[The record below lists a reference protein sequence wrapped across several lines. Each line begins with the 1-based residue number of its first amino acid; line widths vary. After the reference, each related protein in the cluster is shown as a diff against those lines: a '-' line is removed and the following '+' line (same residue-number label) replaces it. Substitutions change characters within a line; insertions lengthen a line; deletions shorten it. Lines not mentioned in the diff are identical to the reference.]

1 MVWAVMFQGI
11 TVFMFIIIFCK
22 DKHNQAIVSRKKRFW
37 YSVLLFIG
45 IDVLFRLFLV
55 KESQILI
62 LSNIFGGST
71 YLAYILLVVLGVLE
85 TEWLYIILLYFVNM
99 PIILFLHFPSFL
111 IFWIQFS
118 KNKKIKIK
126 TTVLYVL
133 WCAITIWLCLSFP
146 TREQRAAELQKM
158 IEEKQNQ
165 AAMQNVEN
173 SDQEKNTEQVPQKQ

>member
-11 TVFMFIIIFCK
+11 TVFVFIIIFCN

-55 KESQILI
+55 KESQILV
-62 LSNIFGGST
+62 LFNIFGGSA
-71 YLAYILLVVLGVLE
+71 YLAYILLVVLDVLE
-85 TEWLYIILLYFVNM
+85 TEWLFIILLYFVNM